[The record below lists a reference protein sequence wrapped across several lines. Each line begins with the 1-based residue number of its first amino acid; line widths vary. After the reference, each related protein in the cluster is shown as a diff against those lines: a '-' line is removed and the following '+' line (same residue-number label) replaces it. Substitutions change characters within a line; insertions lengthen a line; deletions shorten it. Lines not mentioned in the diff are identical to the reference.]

1 MNEQTISFQTVLDA
15 LTASGKDFPRRHLQF
30 FSDIGPLELKT
41 LLDVWPRVKSD
52 RKLSL
57 LKGLESLAESDTLVN
72 FDEFARA
79 ILNDTDAS
87 VRINAIRLLDEC
99 EDLKLVPA
107 YIELLKNDPDAS
119 VRAEAANALNLFV
132 DLGELEEIPE
142 ETYGEIQSA
151 LLESAR
157 GEKEAKVRRRA
168 LEALGWSS
176 NPEVVELIESAF
188 DEKIEWKV
196 SALTAMGR
204 SADDRWEDRVLRSML
219 DDNEKVR
226 KAAVQSAGMLGL
238 KSARLPLLR
247 MLENEEDGDIMT
259 AAIWSLSQ
267 IGGEDVRI
275 YIENLIDQT
284 EDEDLVEFLE
294 EALDNLAF
302 TRRLAAR
309 KIVELIQGLRR
320 RVYDSRDYREGIQA
334 FFEKRRPVF
343 TGE

>member
-1 MNEQTISFQTVLDA
+1 MNEQTTSFQTVLDSLLA
-15 LTASGKDFPRRHLQF
+15 PGKDFPRRYLQQ
-30 FSDIGPLELKT
+30 FSDLGPLELKT
-41 LLDVWPRVKSD
+41 ALDVWPRVKLD

-57 LKGLESLAESDTLVN
+57 LKGLESLSEKDTLVN
-72 FDEFARA
+72 FDEFARS

-87 VRINAIRLLDEC
+87 VRVQAIRLLDEC
-99 EDLKLVPA
+99 DNEKLIPA
-107 YIELLKNDPDAS
+107 YLNLLKNDPDTS
-119 VRAEAANALNLFV
+119 VRAEAAAALNLFV
-132 DLGELEEIPE
+132 DLGELEELTAE
-142 ETYGEIQSA
+142 AYGEIQSA

-157 GEKEAKVRRRA
+157 GADEPRVRRHA
-168 LEALGWSS
+168 LESLGWSS
-176 NPEVVELIESAF
+176 NPDVVELIESAF
-188 DEKIEWKV
+188 DGNIEWKV

-247 MLENEEDGDIMT
+247 MLESEDDGDIMT

-302 TRRLAAR
+302 TEDLDRF
-309 KIVELIQGLRR
+309 ELMSFDPDDIEDLEELE
-320 RVYDSRDYREGIQA
+320 DLEDL
-334 FFEKRRPVF
+334 EKLD
-343 TGE
+343 GDEDE